1 MWLQTINKC
10 TILRWYTLKL
20 INSKGIIYMNKLLDC
35 NCSHYKGVVMLLM
48 RFFLAF
54 IFIKAGMGKLP
65 IVAGEGLTNALP
77 LFLVYLVVLF
87 EILGGL
93 FMLVG
98 IKYESLTRLGA
109 LMIGIVMIGATY
121 MHYGVWGDA
130 FGSKNVMYPLSLLLM
145 CLIFITDED

>member
-1 MWLQTINKC
+1 MI
-10 TILRWYTLKL
+10 
-20 INSKGIIYMNKLLDC
+20 KLLDSD
-35 NCSHYKGVVMLLM
+35 CSHYKGLVMILM
-48 RFFLAF
+48 RLFLAF

-98 IKYESLTRLGA
+98 IKYEVLTRLGA
-109 LMIGIVMIGATY
+109 LMIGIVMIGAAY
-121 MHYGVWGDA
+121 MHYAVWGDA
-130 FGSKNVMYPLSLLLM
+130 FGSKSVMYPISLLFITLV
-145 CLIFITDED
+145 FITDDD

>member
-1 MWLQTINKC
+1 MI
-10 TILRWYTLKL
+10 
-20 INSKGIIYMNKLLDC
+20 KLLDSD
-35 NCSHYKGVVMLLM
+35 CSHYKGLVMILM
-48 RFFLAF
+48 RLFLAF

-98 IKYESLTRLGA
+98 IKYELLTRLGA
-109 LMIGIVMIGATY
+109 LMIGIVMIGAAY
-121 MHYGVWGDA
+121 MHYAVWGDA
-130 FGSKNVMYPLSLLLM
+130 FGSKNVMYPISLLFITLV
-145 CLIFITDED
+145 FITDDN

>member
-1 MWLQTINKC
+1 MI
-10 TILRWYTLKL
+10 
-20 INSKGIIYMNKLLDC
+20 KLLDSD
-35 NCSHYKGVVMLLM
+35 CSHYKGLVMILM
-48 RFFLAF
+48 RLFLAF

-98 IKYESLTRLGA
+98 IKYEILTRLGA
-109 LMIGIVMIGATY
+109 LMIGIVMIGAAY
-121 MHYGVWGDA
+121 MHYAVWGDA
-130 FGSKNVMYPLSLLLM
+130 FGSKNVMYPISLLFITLV
-145 CLIFITDED
+145 FITDDN

>member
-1 MWLQTINKC
+1 MI
-10 TILRWYTLKL
+10 
-20 INSKGIIYMNKLLDC
+20 KLLDSD
-35 NCSHYKGVVMLLM
+35 CSHYKGLVMILM
-48 RFFLAF
+48 RLFLAF

-98 IKYESLTRLGA
+98 IKYEVLTRLGA
-109 LMIGIVMIGATY
+109 LMIGIVMIGAAY
-121 MHYGVWGDA
+121 MHYAVWGDA
-130 FGSKNVMYPLSLLLM
+130 FGSKSVMYPISLL
-145 CLIFITDED
+145 FITLVFITEDN